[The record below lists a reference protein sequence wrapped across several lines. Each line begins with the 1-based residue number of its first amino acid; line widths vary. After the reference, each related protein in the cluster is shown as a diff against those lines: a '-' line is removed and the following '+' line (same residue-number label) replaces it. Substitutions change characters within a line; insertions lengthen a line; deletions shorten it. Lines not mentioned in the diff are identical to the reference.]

1 MSYQSKKLW
10 DEILDNLDPK
20 YANEAAELF
29 GKQTGTDG
37 DEYGELVPVQARKLP
52 QVQSKKRVIGSII
65 GFVAAAAVLAV
76 SVVTAVKYMKTDEF
90 VQSDPK
96 DSSVSD
102 GSSTAEAI
110 NYMNILDEI
119 ELPVDPSLYSEDFS
133 IYEKYFCGKWKNAYS
148 SSAAERDNIYYVGYA
163 PSDNV
168 LFGRYYGFGE
178 ELIGFYEDE
187 RGAYMAS
194 FAFMND
200 GSGEVLRAL
209 IVFAPADDTDTLYLF
224 EDYPSDSE
232 NRAEAPS
239 VIYLRDGE
247 YSEENNSALN
257 YFGVHKLCAEMGI
270 EPELLYGNVTYD
282 EEDIYQT
289 RHEGTLSP
297 AGYDIIVN
305 NRTDD
310 RLEYA
315 VDSAYVLPSGRSER
329 SELYNIALTKENGE
343 WGEPVISDR
352 VVLLYNY
359 DLDQVFDIPEN
370 TGEIDYDVLEEYFFG
385 EWNWHPFEGKGS
397 SVISVTYSDRKAND
411 EELGVLAAV
420 FRNDDG
426 AFAFMDDG
434 AVYFVPEN
442 SRQFMYYVW
451 DREPGHYM
459 LYRMQDCATADSRD
473 FYGELTELGRSRLF
487 EKLGG
492 GFEDAYNNFMEYSP
506 LFIMNGDN
514 WRLSGEPFV
523 CAAEI
528 GENRAALVHKY
539 YKDDGSDSTAY
550 CVNVFE
556 KKDGEWEYTD
566 TYYDIDYDYA
576 VFEGYDT
583 IDDTAEG
590 LKLYEDIFFGE
601 WERADGRGDT
611 AVCSYSEEIWG
622 TGLPAVGSDG
632 YYMSRLNGGAFE
644 MFFIPFADTD
654 SMYFYGEGTFWFDDD
669 GGRFVS
675 QKRNYDRKYVRNST
689 QLDKELHDM
698 MTLSWRFGRYKLID
712 YAGGNFSD
720 LFHEIEFSEEFIL
733 DKNGV
738 SWKSGMYQG
747 YLASADF
754 DPVLVSL
761 AEDRIIISQTYYQP
775 IDNGYGGVGYDSV
788 STFENGMLKNFL
800 LTFTKQD
807 GVWVCDI
814 SDTGESIDTLIG
826 FEMDMSIFPHFMGVW
841 SNNDTSYTLDYY
853 HDFCEPYMS
862 WITGFEETD
871 SMWLMQ
877 VHRVAAGYNS
887 PVIPDE
893 TGDTL
898 FVIEKDDPD
907 TVKLY
912 RYENKLPEGE
922 PQRIFTRS
930 GTVDPSLP
938 DRGYISIYGL
948 YALMDAVDTDGS
960 LERVMREYCFDGSI
974 AAAGGVT
981 LYAYPN
987 ETSKPEYVIL
997 ERSGDKVK
1005 LATTFYSE
1013 NKTAAYDYIVTF
1025 GRSYGS
1031 NSGEEWHMSA
1041 YEPAIY
1047 GLDGAEKL
1055 PVDNGWYAFSE
1066 ESDGTHLYFYDSSDN
1081 IIYELDE
1088 SIGER
1093 YIYTLNGND
1102 LFLLDCYGNGI
1113 YRYISGRAAGSTY
1126 IYDCDSID
1134 DEENVKRSLMPEFL
1148 QFSGEYL
1155 LAGAYLGGEPVYRV
1169 YAPYRTIDM
1178 RPIITTGFLE
1188 ISENGFT
1195 FEQDGERVFRDTEDD
1210 SIESVLPLL
1219 ELQHNEVWSIMNIDS
1234 GRLVGDNVYTNYDS
1248 TVVID
1253 GLHYYRC
1260 YNGLF
1265 QTYED
1270 FKEYLDR
1277 CFTFDCV
1284 AELMIDNTSVRE
1296 YNGYLYTTGGA
1307 RGSNIEVA
1315 KVFRHENIYFTDD
1328 IHRELQYEVYGY
1340 SDDDR
1345 TTPAEKPYET
1355 YRMFLVKTSEGWRFS
1370 NCYSPF

>member
-29 GKQTGTDG
+29 GKQTGADG
-37 DEYGELVPVQARKLP
+37 EEYGELVPVQARKLP

-110 NYMNILDEI
+110 NYMYILDEI

-133 IYEKYFCGKWKNAYS
+133 IYEKYFCGKWKNASS

-178 ELIGFYEDE
+178 LIGFYEDE

-194 FAFMND
+194 FDFMND
-200 GSGEVLRAL
+200 GSGEVFRAL

-239 VIYLRDGE
+239 VIYLRDGV

-270 EPELLYGNVTYD
+270 EPERLFCAISYNEDGFWLTR
-282 EEDIYQT
+282 EEGIFPTASDN
-289 RHEGTLSP
+289 
-297 AGYDIIVN
+297 IIIN
-305 NRTDD
+305 YRSAD

-315 VDSAYVLPSGRSER
+315 IRCAVNNSNITLFYNNVL
-329 SELYNIALTKENGE
+329 IKENGE
-343 WGEPVISDR
+343 WGEPVLGDKLMS
-352 VVLLYNY
+352 Y
-359 DLDQVFDIPEN
+359 DLYDSDYAVEIPEN
-370 TGEIDYDVLEEYFFG
+370 TGEKDYSVLEEYFFG
-385 EWNWHPFEGKGS
+385 EWDWQVYEGQGSGTISVMYSNRDLDDGQFSSGFS
-397 SVISVTYSDRKAND
+397 SVFS
-411 EELGVLAAV
+411 
-420 FRNDDG
+420 NDDG

-434 AVYFVPEN
+434 TVYFVPEN
-442 SRQFMYYVW
+442 NRQLMYYIFG
-451 DREPGHYM
+451 DEPTRYM
-459 LYRMQDCATADSRD
+459 VYRLGYCATADSRD

-487 EKLGG
+487 ETLGG

-528 GENRAALVHKY
+528 GESRAALVHKY

-675 QKRNYDRKYVRNST
+675 QKRNYDRKYVRSST

-698 MTLSWRFGRYKLID
+698 MTLSWRFGRCKLID
-712 YAGGNFSD
+712 YAGGNFED
-720 LFHEIEFSEEFIL
+720 LFDEIEFSKEFIL

-747 YLASADF
+747 YVASADF

-761 AEDRIIISQTYYQP
+761 AEDRIIISQTYFQP
-775 IDNGYGGVGYDSV
+775 RTGDYEYYEDYDLN
-788 STFENGMLKNFL
+788 STFENGKLKNFL

-853 HDFCEPYMS
+853 HDFCEPYVS

-912 RYENKLPEGE
+912 RYENKLPKGE

-948 YALMDAVDTDGS
+948 YALMDTMDTDGS

-981 LYAYPN
+981 LYAAPN

-997 ERSGDKVK
+997 ERSVDKVK

-1013 NKTAAYDYIVTF
+1013 NKTEAYDYIVTF
-1025 GRSYGS
+1025 GRSAGS
-1031 NSGEEWHMSA
+1031 SNGEEWHMSA

-1055 PVDNGWYAFSE
+1055 PVDNGWYAFNE

-1155 LAGAYLGGEPVYRV
+1155 LAGAYLGDEPIYRV

-1219 ELQHNEVWSIMNIDS
+1219 ELQHNEVWNVINMDS
-1234 GRLVGDNVYTNYDS
+1234 AALVGDSVNYGS
-1248 TVVID
+1248 SVEID
-1253 GLHYYRC
+1253 GKSYYPCR
-1260 YNGLF
+1260 NGLF

-1270 FKEYLDR
+1270 FEEYLDK
-1277 CFTFDCV
+1277 CFTFDCA
-1284 AELMIDNTSVRE
+1284 AELMLDNTSVRE
-1296 YNGYLYTTGGA
+1296 YNGYLYTLGGA
-1307 RGSNIEVA
+1307 RGGNFIA
-1315 KVFRHENIYFTDD
+1315 RVFRHEVYFTDD
-1328 IHRELQYEVYGY
+1328 SRAELMYEVYGY
-1340 SDDDR
+1340 ADDSM
-1345 TTPAEKPYET
+1345 TAPAETPYET
-1355 YRMFLVKTSEGWRFS
+1355 YRLFLVKTSEGWRFS